1 MSTLK
6 KVPGFPDY
14 EVSSSG
20 EIFSNKRGTRIE
32 MQPSTS
38 TGYKK
43 VMLVHNGKT
52 GNFQIHRLVAQLFI
66 RNPKKLEIVNHIDG
80 DKLNNDISNLEWVS
94 RRGNG
99 KHYSETLAPKYAAA
113 RRAKKEDDMKMRLSI
128 MSHAHSACTSNPEL
142 FYSIYQTVMA
152 SD

>member
-20 EIFSNKRGTRIE
+20 EIFSSKRGTRIE

-113 RRAKKEDDMKMRLSI
+113 RRAKKEDDMKMRL
-128 MSHAHSACTSNPEL
+128 
-142 FYSIYQTVMA
+142 
-152 SD
+152 